1 MHRSGATERCVND
14 VNDNG
19 TATMLPRP
27 IFSEEHELFR
37 DQVRR
42 FLTEDVVPH
51 HAAWEAQGI
60 VPRAVWRKAGE
71 AGLLCPAVP
80 EAYGGGGG
88 TRLHSAVLI
97 EEVMR
102 VGASGLGFGLHSDIV
117 APYILAYGS
126 EAQKRQWLPKMAR
139 GEVIGAIAMTEPGA
153 GSDLQ
158 AVRTTALRDGDDL
171 VLNGQKTF
179 ITNGQNADLVIVVA
193 KTDPSKGAKGTS
205 LVLVETNRPGF
216 KRGRNL
222 EKLGMKAQDT
232 SELFFDDLRLPA
244 SNILGGEGKGFFLL
258 MQELAW
264 ERMQIAIGAAAGAEA
279 ALQWTLDYTKER
291 KAFGERVIDFQH
303 NRFRLAEWKTQVQV
317 ARVFVDRLLDSLMK
331 NELDA
336 ATAAMAKYWTTDLHC
351 RLLDDC
357 LQMFGGFG
365 YMWEYPIARAYAD
378 ARVSRIYG
386 GTNEIMKEIIG
397 RTL

>member
-1 MHRSGATERCVND
+1 
-14 VNDNG
+14 
-19 TATMLPRP
+19 MLQRTLFTP
-27 IFSEEHELFR
+27 EHDLFR

-42 FLTEDVVPH
+42 FLEREVVPH
-51 HAAWEAQGI
+51 HARWEAEGI
-60 VPRAVWRKAGE
+60 VPRGVWRAAGA
-71 AGLLCPAVP
+71 AGLLCPAIP

-88 TRLHSAVLI
+88 SRLHSAVLI
-97 EEVMR
+97 EEVAR
-102 VGASGLGFGLHSDIV
+102 AGASGIGFGLHSDIV
-117 APYILAYGS
+117 APYIMAYGS
-126 EAQKRQWLPKMAR
+126 EEQKRRWLPPMAR

-158 AVRTTALRDGDDL
+158 AVRTTALRDGDEL
-171 VLNGQKTF
+171 VINGQKTF

-193 KTDPSKGAKGTS
+193 KTDPSAGAKGTS
-205 LVLVETNRPGF
+205 LVLVESDRAGF

-222 EKLGMKAQDT
+222 EKIGMKAQDT
-232 SELFFDDLRLPA
+232 SELFFDGVRVPA
-244 SNILGGEGKGFFLL
+244 ANILGGEGKGFILL

-264 ERMQIAIGAAAGAEA
+264 ERMQIAIAAAAGAEA

-291 KAFGERVIDFQH
+291 KAFGQRVIDFQH

-317 ARVFVDRLLDSLMK
+317 MRVFVDRLLEELLRGQ
-331 NELDA
+331 LDA

>member
-1 MHRSGATERCVND
+1 
-14 VNDNG
+14 
-19 TATMLPRP
+19 MLQRP
-27 IFSEEHELFR
+27 LFTSEHDLFR
-37 DQVRR
+37 EQVRR
-42 FLTEDVVPH
+42 FFDREITPH
-51 HAAWEAQGI
+51 HARWEAEGI
-60 VPRAVWRKAGE
+60 VPRSVWRAAG
-71 AGLLCPAVP
+71 ATGLLCPAIP

-88 TRLHSAVLI
+88 SRLHSAVLI
-97 EEVMR
+97 EEVAR
-102 VGASGLGFGLHSDIV
+102 AGASGIGFGLHSDIV

-126 EAQKRQWLPKMAR
+126 EEQKHRWLPPMAR

-158 AVRTTALRDGDDL
+158 AVRTTALRDGDEL
-171 VLNGQKTF
+171 VINGQKTF

-193 KTDPSKGAKGTS
+193 KTDPSAGAKGTS
-205 LVLVETNRPGF
+205 LVLVETDRGGF

-222 EKLGMKAQDT
+222 EKIGMKAQDT
-232 SELFFDDLRLPA
+232 SELFFDNVRVPA
-244 SNILGGEGKGFFLL
+244 ANILGGEGKGFILL

-291 KAFGERVIDFQH
+291 KAFGQRVIDFQH

-317 ARVFVDRLLDSLMK
+317 MRVFVDRLMDELLRGQ
-331 NELDA
+331 LDA

-351 RLLDDC
+351 QLLDDC

>member
-1 MHRSGATERCVND
+1 MLQRPLF
-14 VNDNG
+14 
-19 TATMLPRP
+19 TA
-27 IFSEEHELFR
+27 EHDLFR
-37 DQVRR
+37 EQVRR
-42 FLTEDVVPH
+42 FFEREVVPH
-51 HAAWEAQGI
+51 HARWEAEGI
-60 VPRAVWRKAGE
+60 VPRSVWRAAGE
-71 AGLLCPAVP
+71 AGLLCPAIP

-88 TRLHSAVLI
+88 SRLHSAVLI
-97 EEVMR
+97 EEVAR
-102 VGASGLGFGLHSDIV
+102 AGASGIGFGLHSDIV

-126 EAQKRQWLPKMAR
+126 EDQKRRWLPPMAR

-158 AVRTTALRDGDDL
+158 AVRTTALRDGEEL
-171 VLNGQKTF
+171 VVNGQKTF

-193 KTDPSKGAKGTS
+193 KTDPSAGAKGTS
-205 LVLVETNRPGF
+205 LVLVETDRAGF

-222 EKLGMKAQDT
+222 EKIGMKAQDT
-232 SELFFDDLRLPA
+232 SELFFDGVRVPA
-244 SNILGGEGKGFFLL
+244 SNILGGEGKGFILL

-291 KAFGERVIDFQH
+291 KAFGQRVIDFQH

-317 ARVFVDRLLDSLMK
+317 MRVFVDRLMDELLRGQ
-331 NELDA
+331 LDA

-386 GTNEIMKEIIG
+386 GTNEIMKEIVG